1 MFAYTN
7 INNAKRRRL
16 KHFSTAK
23 ESTHNSIRANQQHY
37 MRLVLPAELY
47 KKVHKANEGGIKNDL
62 MIKMHIATDY

>member
-1 MFAYTN
+1 
-7 INNAKRRRL
+7 
-16 KHFSTAK
+16 
-23 ESTHNSIRANQQHY
+23 